1 MPTIEQVIESKTI
14 NSFPALVYT
23 PNRRRSRNRFPENCI
38 FKKDSEQEAKTE
50 AQPEKN
56 LHPAVICGPSRSSEG
71 VILYYLVQWLD

>member
-1 MPTIEQVIESKTI
+1 MPTIEQLIQGNTI
-14 NSFPALVYT
+14 SSFPALVYT

-38 FKKDSEQEAKTE
+38 FKKDSEQEAKTA
-50 AQPEKN
+50 AQPDQN

>member
-1 MPTIEQVIESKTI
+1 MPTIEQVIDSKTI

-38 FKKDSEQEAKTE
+38 FKKNSEQEAKTA
-50 AQPEKN
+50 AQPDKN